1 MCRKAVSIVFRRAL
15 DHFSPTL
22 LGVALWDFP
31 FSEGGFPLRDQVP
44 PKVPPKRVRLIL
56 SEVAIAVSLQEHLSI
71 VACVKCV
78 LGRRYSEALP
88 CTRAQRLL
96 IIVFLG

>member
-1 MCRKAVSIVFRRAL
+1 MSGKYVSIVFRRAL

-44 PKVPPKRVRLIL
+44 PKVPSKRVRLIL